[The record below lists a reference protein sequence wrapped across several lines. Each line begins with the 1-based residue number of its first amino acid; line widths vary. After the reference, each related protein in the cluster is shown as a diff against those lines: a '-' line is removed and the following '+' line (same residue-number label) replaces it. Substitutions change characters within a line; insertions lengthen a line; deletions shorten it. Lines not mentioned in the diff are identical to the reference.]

1 MRRPW
6 HALAA
11 MLLVGSS
18 LTGCVPSKQESA
30 KIDDAGRNLADVR
43 EMLRQRGQRLLAGDV
58 EGYLRPVE
66 AGGRATEEAIARGAG
81 TVSLAELNIV
91 FNPER
96 GVDIYASSFK
106 GVLVQMFYGYRDL
119 PNNTFRLGLTYDMWR
134 GPSGWVVTSSR
145 MEPESVPFW
154 ATGPVKTERTEHFL
168 ALARPGTPHVKEAL
182 DLAEA
187 ARASLVPKLTLELD
201 ARHLVIVA
209 RDHVELMQA
218 SALELPEGV
227 PALAR
232 FLQRG
237 DELPMAR
244 HMLVD
249 VDYLFGSR
257 ASEKAA
263 GHVGKNAFPTEV
275 FRHELGHLALYRYQ
289 APYLPGWV
297 AEGGAMLLSGE
308 RRMDE
313 WKAGLASG
321 VFEQTSFTELGRKA
335 NLGGALE
342 YGYANAAVTSLVE
355 EFGVDRFWEF
365 YSGFKRRGDTA
376 EVVLRGAFRF
386 DEAELDGRTREWIKR
401 SVTAEAE

>member
-1 MRRPW
+1 
-6 HALAA
+6 

-18 LTGCVPSKQESA
+18 LTGCVSSKQEPV
-30 KIDDAGRNLADVR
+30 KVDDAGRNLADVR

-66 AGGRATEEAIARGAG
+66 SGARATEEPIVTGAG
-81 TVSLAELNIV
+81 SVPLAEVNMV

-96 GVDIYASSFK
+96 GVDIKAPSFK
-106 GVLVQMFYGYRDL
+106 GVLVHMFYEYKDL
-119 PNNTFRLGLTYDMWR
+119 PNNKFRLGLFYDMSR

-154 ATGPVKTERTEHFL
+154 ATGPVRTERTEHFL

-187 ARASLVPKLTLELD
+187 ARASLVPRLTLELD
-201 ARHLVIVA
+201 PRHLVIVA
-209 RDHVELMQA
+209 RDHVELMRA
-218 SALELPEGV
+218 STSELPEGV

-237 DELPMAR
+237 DQLPMAR

-249 VDYLFGSR
+249 VDYLFGAR

-263 GHVGKNAFPTEV
+263 GHMGKNAFPAEL

-321 VFEQTSFTELGRKA
+321 AFERSSFTELGERA

-376 EVVLRGAFRF
+376 EVVLRVAFRF
-386 DEAELDGRTREWIKR
+386 DEAEMDRRTREWIKR
-401 SVTAEAE
+401 SVAAEAE